1 MIRRT
6 ISYKEPKISLY
17 KTLVRPHVEY
27 WSCAWNP
34 HYRKDKEL
42 LEKIQRRYTK
52 IINDMKGKTYEER
65 LRCLRLWT
73 LEERRNRQDL
83 IEVFKMYR
91 GFSSI
96 PLHRLFILD
105 TNSKGTRGH
114 TCKVVKTRCTR
125 DITKYFFQAR
135 SSTGGICWTNGR
147 WMHPVSTHSSRDCA
161 ISGTTGWAFSW
172 TSPLSPRPCWLHR
185 LPVRLHRVNH
195 KVKLIYVNLRTQT
208 RTARTRTGT
217 SKVVN

>member
-125 DITKYFFQAR
+125 A
-135 SSTGGICWTNGR
+135 
-147 WMHPVSTHSSRDCA
+147 VSYTHL
-161 ISGTTGWAFSW
+161 T
-172 TSPLSPRPCWLHR
+172 
-185 LPVRLHRVNH
+185 LPTILRV
-195 KVKLIYVNLRTQT
+195 
-208 RTARTRTGT
+208 
-217 SKVVN
+217 